1 VTCAGRESKA
11 RYHCRQQK
19 NKTKYRSNGEE
30 NYPSIMKAL
39 LVTGPKSLHLQCSIT
54 PPKSVQKSAPPVA
67 HVRNHFTVIVP
78 LDTSNIVVSA
88 NRNML
93 FGDLVWLWSWWDHE
107 RILAWSSLVSFLT
120 PLSNSIY
127 WLRHAL
133 HSFSFTQ

>member
-1 VTCAGRESKA
+1 VAKVGLIVA
-11 RYHCRQQK
+11 FA
-19 NKTKYRSNGEE
+19 
-30 NYPSIMKAL
+30 I
-39 LVTGPKSLHLQCSIT
+39 SIT